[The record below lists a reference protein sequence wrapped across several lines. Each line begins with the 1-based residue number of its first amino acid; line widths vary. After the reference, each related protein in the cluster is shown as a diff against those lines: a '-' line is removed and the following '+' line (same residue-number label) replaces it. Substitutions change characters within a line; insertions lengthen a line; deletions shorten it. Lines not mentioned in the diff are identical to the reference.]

1 MHSKCVL
8 ISGLVL
14 GSLCT
19 LGCELTA
26 PAQTSFEG
34 QAWTTYTSPD
44 KRVSFEY
51 PSNLNLTV
59 RPRQDPLDP
68 QLALIME
75 SPDQSLGLTLM
86 MRDLEEPDPDWCRD
100 MMDACLDDNT
110 VATTPR
116 ESVTRGLAKGLRQE
130 FKSGNGIL
138 AHDLTGLA
146 LTTDSVCVHFTCNY
160 RKVRASELRPICQRI
175 VDSVAIEPSA
185 SAVAVQIPGE

>member
-1 MHSKCVL
+1 MNFKCLL
-8 ISGLVL
+8 IGALVV
-14 GSLCT
+14 GTLCAV
-19 LGCELTA
+19 GCELAA
-26 PAQTSFEG
+26 PTQTSFEG
-34 QAWTTYTSPD
+34 QAWATYKSPD

-51 PSNLNLTV
+51 PSNLKLTV
-59 RPRQDPLDP
+59 RPRQDPLEP

-86 MRDLEEPDPDWCRD
+86 MRVLEEPDPDWCQS

-110 VATTPR
+110 IATTPR

-130 FKSGNGIL
+130 FKSGSGIL
-138 AHDLTGLA
+138 ADDLAGLA

-175 VDSVAIEPSA
+175 VDSLVIEPSA
-185 SAVAVQIPGE
+185 STVAVQTPGE